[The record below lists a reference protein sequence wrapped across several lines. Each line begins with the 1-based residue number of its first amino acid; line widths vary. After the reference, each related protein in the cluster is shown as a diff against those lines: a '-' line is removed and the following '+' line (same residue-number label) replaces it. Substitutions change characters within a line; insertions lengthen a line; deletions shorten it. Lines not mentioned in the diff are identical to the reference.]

1 MTWSNYRLLQPGIIS
16 NKALGSVTVT
26 LDYFIA
32 GSLKSSYDGVITMH
46 FMGMEDGVN
55 FLYKLTDK
63 GLRLEDASKAPV
75 KDGVVTARSASPTI
89 LFFEKK

>member
-1 MTWSNYRLLQPGIIS
+1 
-16 NKALGSVTVT
+16 GSVTVT

-46 FMGMEDGVN
+46 FTGMEDGVN
-55 FLYKLTDK
+55 FLYKLTDT
-63 GLRLEDASKAPV
+63 GLRLEDASKAPL
-75 KDGVVTARSASPTI
+75 KDGVVTARSASPMV